1 MAVGSIV
8 PVSKRSTLYPAV
20 EPESAPAKYRHGA
33 TITPPGTLI
42 AYRLAVDDGSISP
55 AATTLRTGPRIE
67 PRQAAIGDTSPESNG
82 VTRPPGRSAMH

>member
-42 AYRLAVDDGSISP
+42 AYRLAVDDVINFARGYDP
-55 AATTLRTGPRIE
+55 TN
-67 PRQAAIGDTSPESNG
+67 AIGDTSPESNG